1 METKM
6 VKKILLLSNTSDEGR
21 PLYEIYLCIK
31 FISIQKTLEEGRSYI
46 RFLILMKTV
55 FLGSDISPEPT
66 SNLGGS
72 TLPRAQGSRMDKDSR
87 FDC

>member
-1 METKM
+1 MQKNTRRRQ
-6 VKKILLLSNTSDEGR
+6 ILYQIFNFDEN
-21 PLYEIYLCIK
+21 
-31 FISIQKTLEEGRSYI
+31 S
-46 RFLILMKTV
+46 
-55 FLGSDISPEPT
+55 LGSDISLEPT